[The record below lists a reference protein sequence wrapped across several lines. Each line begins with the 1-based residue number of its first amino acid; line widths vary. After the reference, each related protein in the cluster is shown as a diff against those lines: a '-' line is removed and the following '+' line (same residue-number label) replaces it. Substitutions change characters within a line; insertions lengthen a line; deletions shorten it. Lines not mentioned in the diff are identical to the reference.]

1 MAFSQ
6 LCVQCV
12 SFVDETLGRC
22 CFIFIEIALMEAG
35 EEEWVGQTG
44 RDLDPDSSSDNI
56 NSFNIYLY
64 VKKQYSHWADTPL
77 PASMERC
84 VGKALFGSYSVE
96 KNKIYLHSQHILQF
110 SHSIKTCVHLR
121 QCTPH
126 DQSCKVCW
134 LNVSFSPMW
143 SDVHP
148 AKHTFIMVIL
158 FFLKYI

>member
-96 KNKIYLHSQHILQF
+96 KKKNI
-110 SHSIKTCVHLR
+110 
-121 QCTPH
+121 
-126 DQSCKVCW
+126 
-134 LNVSFSPMW
+134 SPLPA
-143 SDVHP
+143 HP
-148 AKHTFIMVIL
+148 AVFTLNKNMRAPTPMHAT
-158 FFLKYI
+158 